1 MALLLVSVL
10 SEDVI
15 PPTTP
20 EFLFANL
27 TRAPKRYN
35 VNTPYR
41 VLQLVNV
48 PDVIQSTN
56 YTCGPVA
63 MQSVLNYFL
72 LEARES
78 EVMQAAGTIP
88 NTGTGPVML

>member
-1 MALLLVSVL
+1 
-10 SEDVI
+10 
-15 PPTTP
+15 
-20 EFLFANL
+20 
-27 TRAPKRYN
+27 
-35 VNTPYR
+35 
-41 VLQLVNV
+41 
-48 PDVIQSTN
+48 
-56 YTCGPVA
+56 